1 KRALGMEGVPSVRAE
16 DRGVTGPA
24 GRPGVTGRGQADLLP
39 AWPVNT
45 DMRFFYQLSPV
56 PSGDLTRLRRRRDRG
71 DPGAA
76 HVRTGPGQAILNY
89 IKKVEPEGRSKQG
102 RGAAQPG
109 RGVAR
114 RSGQVGV
121 RALSPGGG
129 YGRSARA
136 ASEQLAGAQGDLQL
150 E

>member
-1 KRALGMEGVPSVRAE
+1 
-16 DRGVTGPA
+16 
-24 GRPGVTGRGQADLLP
+24 DLLP

-76 HVRTGPGQAILNY
+76 HVRTGPGQAFLNY
-89 IKKVEPEGRSKQG
+89 IKNVEPEGQTKRG
-102 RGAAQPG
+102 RRAAQPG

-114 RSGQVGV
+114 RSGRAEV

-129 YGRSARA
+129 RA
-136 ASEQLAGAQGDLQL
+136 AGGRA
-150 E
+150 